1 MQVRGDHFLTA
12 VQPYK
17 MTYEGWQLH
26 QATSFVV
33 SRKLLTT
40 LFTGRIP
47 SLRARICMLDFQDIP
62 LTPHR
67 PPPDAPDLQLSKQV

>member
-1 MQVRGDHFLTA
+1 MEVRGDRLLTA
-12 VQPYK
+12 VQPYQ

-40 LFTGRIP
+40 LFTGRILGL
-47 SLRARICMLDFQDIP
+47 SARIGIVDFQDIID
-62 LTPHR
+62 
-67 PPPDAPDLQLSKQV
+67 PPDALDL